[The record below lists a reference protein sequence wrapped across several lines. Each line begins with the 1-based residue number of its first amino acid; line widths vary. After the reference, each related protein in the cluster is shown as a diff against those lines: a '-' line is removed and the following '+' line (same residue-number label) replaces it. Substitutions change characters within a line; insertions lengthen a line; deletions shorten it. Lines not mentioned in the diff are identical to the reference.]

1 MNKWKLAIAYLFFD
15 LIGSAAAWIIFCS
28 VTGLFGEKGFT
39 FINILNWPRLKT
51 SMLISISWV
60 FIFFLS
66 GFYIVS
72 FKRSRLQ
79 ELFYSLAITIP
90 GVIILFLILIAG
102 KYLTDNSLYINL
114 LLLLFCLQ
122 FFLTYIPR
130 VVITTIIADKVH
142 KGKIGFKTLL
152 IGSGE
157 KAAEVL
163 RKITEEEIRSGNII
177 SGYIKMNKNE
187 NHQSL
192 NNLKCL
198 GNIEDI
204 IKVINENG
212 IEEVI
217 IATENND
224 SYEVLR
230 IIGELQLTNVTIK
243 GIPSLK
249 DILTGKI
256 KNTAI
261 YGTPLFEIP
270 NRTISPFQLNVKN
283 IMDFTISLVLLIIL
297 SPLAGVLA
305 VAVKL
310 SSKGPVIYKQE
321 RIGRNGR
328 PFLIYKFRTMYVNA
342 EPDGPVLSS
351 VDDKRIT
358 PVGYFMRKHRLD
370 EIPNLINVLKGDMS
384 LVGPRPERQF
394 YIDLIVKKV
403 PHFMRLLKVK
413 PGITSWGQVKY
424 GYASDVD
431 QMIRRLEYDLIYID
445 KMSLLIDLKILIYTL
460 FIIIK
465 GKGK

>member
-1 MNKWKLAIAYLFFD
+1 MNKWKPAIAYLFFD

-28 VTGLFGEKGFT
+28 ITGLFGEKDLA
-39 FINILNWPRLKT
+39 FINVLNWPRLKT

-60 FIFFLS
+60 FIFFLT

-72 FKRSRLQ
+72 LKRSRLQ

-90 GVIILFLILIAG
+90 GVIILFLILIVS
-102 KYLTDNSLYINL
+102 KYLTDNSIYINS
-114 LLLLFCLQ
+114 LLLLFFLQ
-122 FFLTYIPR
+122 FFFTYIPR
-130 VVITTIIADKVH
+130 VIITTIIAGRVH

-152 IGSGE
+152 IGSGK
-157 KAAEVL
+157 KAADIL
-163 RKITEEEIRSGNII
+163 KRIKGEEIRSGNII
-177 SGYIKMNKNE
+177 YGYIKMSGNDNC
-187 NHQSL
+187 QTF

-198 GNIEDI
+198 GNAEDI
-204 IKVINENG
+204 IEVINENG

-217 IATENND
+217 IATEDDD
-224 SYEVLR
+224 SDEVLR

-256 KNTAI
+256 ENTAI
-261 YGTPLFEIP
+261 YGTPFLEIP
-270 NRTISPFQLNVKN
+270 NSTISPFQLNIKN
-283 IMDFTISLVLLIIL
+283 IMDFAISFMLLIIL
-297 SPLAGVLA
+297 SPLIAILA
-305 VAVKL
+305 IAVKL
-310 SSKGPVIYKQE
+310 SSGGPVIYKQE
-321 RIGRNGR
+321 RIGKNGR
-328 PFLIYKFRTMYVNA
+328 PFIIYKFRTMYVNS

-351 VDDKRIT
+351 INDSRIT
-358 PVGYFMRKHRLD
+358 PVGYFMRRHRLD

-394 YIDLIVKKV
+394 YIDLIVKKA
-403 PHFMRLLKVK
+403 PYFMRLLKVK

-431 QMIRRLEYDLIYID
+431 QMIERLEYDLIYID

-460 FIIIK
+460 FIVIK